1 MNTINCKKCGCV
13 MAAISEA
20 CPLCGTPTNQNGTDN
35 MIECENE
42 SKAIAENINTPT
54 AEEIEKLVR
63 DNPALDGEVDKD
75 ELDYQALSQLYS
87 FQSKIFPNHFIGCK
101 EIAELLS
108 ISSFSYDDLWNYWQ
122 TLIELDWGVW
132 PICAV
137 LPQHEEKVK
146 SLVDEYNSIATK
158 GKYADSILSLR
169 IDRGMVFLDG
179 PENGPKKKGV
189 FGGDYTKLRNIYETI
204 LSYCDGVILPPQYDD
219 KN

>member
-1 MNTINCKKCGCV
+1 METIKCKKCGCV
-13 MAAISEA
+13 MSAMSEA
-20 CPLCGTPTNQNGTDN
+20 CPLCGTPTHNNGFD
-35 MIECENE
+35 IIKDYESE
-42 SKAIAENINTPT
+42 SKTKAESTNTPT
-54 AEEIEKLVR
+54 AAELEKLVI
-63 DNPALDGEVDKD
+63 DNPAFEDVDKD
-75 ELDYQALSQLYS
+75 ELDFEILSKLYS

-146 SLVDEYNSIATK
+146 SLVEEYNSIATK

-169 IDRGMVFLDG
+169 IDRGVVFLDG
-179 PENGPKKKGV
+179 LENGPKKKDV
-189 FGGDYTKLRNIYETI
+189 FGGDYAKLRNIYETI
-204 LSYCDGVILPPQYDD
+204 LSYCDGVIISPQYDKD
-219 KN
+219 